1 MLSTNKLRS
10 IYSKIQTQLFYMI
23 PEKWDK
29 ICLYASI
36 IEQVNHLETGEM
48 FFYYYP
54 TGILKKNPVNVYEI
68 PNKFN
73 IDEEEYMKLVDKLY
87 STISELREAFKQS
100 TEEKMW
106 TNLTITIQNFKFNVE
121 YSYEDLIG
129 SKYTSYDRHIIW
141 KCKYL
146 GLPLERLTKK
156 DRKMVEEYNIQEK
169 FEDQETKT
177 YTEGMYKNKVHNIVE
192 YNKEITKSEYEVNK
206 ISDENDEKEINKQNR
221 KDIEVERSRA
231 TNKSKHIGDSIA
243 RPKNEKYSHE
253 KKKADK
259 YELYKQKQEEKKKK
273 EDEEKENMKNQILK
287 I

>member
-10 IYSKIQTQLFYMI
+10 IYSKIQTEIFYMI

-54 TGILKKNPVNVYEI
+54 SGILKKNPVNVYEI

-73 IDEEEYMKLVDKLY
+73 IEEKEYMKLVDKLY
-87 STISELREAFKQS
+87 STISELREAFKAS

-106 TNLTITIQNFKFNVE
+106 TNLTITIENLKFNVE
-121 YSYEDLIG
+121 YAYEDLLG

-141 KCKYL
+141 KCKHL
-146 GLPLERLTKK
+146 EFPIERLTKK
-156 DRKMVEEYNIQEK
+156 DRKMVEQYYIEQNLENQKI
-169 FEDQETKT
+169 KT
-177 YTEGMYKNKVHNIVE
+177 YSEGMYKKKVHNIVE
-192 YNKEITKSEYEVNK
+192 YNKDVGAVYTSV
-206 ISDENDEKEINKQNR
+206 
-221 KDIEVERSRA
+221 KDIDKE
-231 TNKSKHIGDSIA
+231 SI
-243 RPKNEKYSHE
+243 KNDMEHVHE
-253 KKKADK
+253 KQKIDK
-259 YELYKQKQEEKKKK
+259 YELYKQKQEEKKKM
-273 EDEEKENMKNQILK
+273 ENTEKENMKNNILK